1 MPTQLHLPAQP
12 AGAEEINAVVA
23 VVRQR
28 GQMAYFASGVP
39 VFVHAEQDRVGR
51 RIAAV
56 QLMELGLARQ
66 QEISRGLDVDRTT
79 LYRQQRKLKAQGI
92 LGVVDGKRGPQ
103 GPHRFTPDKRQRVE
117 RWLQQGVSI
126 REAARRA
133 GVTEGTI
140 RHALRRGELPGAE
153 GVPPRTARGPWERSE
168 RDARAAGG
176 IAVHRHAERALA
188 RIGQLA
194 EAAPRFVAA
203 EAVRYGGALLALPAL
218 LTLGLLDAGEQAYG
232 ALKHGFYGLR
242 ATLLLLAF
250 MALLRVRT
258 PEQLQAQPP
267 GELGMLLGLD
277 RAPEVKTL
285 RRKLWELAA
294 HRQATTFSQRLAERW
309 VRDNADAVGILY
321 VDGHVRPYHGVAHTL
336 PEAYVTRRRLC
347 MPATTDIWV
356 SQRDAQPLFVVTAPA
371 NDNLISML
379 RREILP
385 EVRRLVGDRQV
396 TMVFDREGWSP
407 KFFRELHTQRFEVL
421 TYRKGPYAA
430 WPVEAFRTV
439 TGKID
444 GRTVTYVL
452 AERAVEVL
460 KEFSMREVRRLCANG
475 HQTAILTT
483 RQDLAT
489 EVIAYRMFERWSQ
502 ENFFRY
508 MRPHFALD
516 ALVTYAVELADPERT
531 VPNPQRKALA
541 KVLAQHRMTLKELE
555 QEYGRKALANPEG
568 RRRTMRGFKIAQ
580 AALSRRIRAH
590 QAQCRRVKARLAR
603 LSKRVP
609 VKAIV
614 DEAEIVK
621 LAPEAKHLTDTIKM
635 LAYRAETALVHYL
648 APHYARTED
657 EGRML
662 IREMLL
668 ASADIIPQPEAQ
680 RLLVRVHSLANPRS
694 NAGLAKLCET
704 LNGLELPY
712 PGTSLTLVY
721 DAPEVA

>member
-23 VVRQR
+23 LVRQR
-28 GQMAYFASGVP
+28 GQMAYFAAGVP

-51 RIAAV
+51 RVAAM
-56 QLMELGLARQ
+56 QLMALGLARQ

-126 REAARRA
+126 REAARRV

-140 RHALRRGELPGAE
+140 RHAMRRGELAGAE
-153 GVPPRTARGPWERSE
+153 GGPPRAARGPRERSE

-176 IAVHRHAERALA
+176 VAVHRHAERALA

-203 EAVRYGGALLALPAL
+203 EAVRYGGALLAVPAL
-218 LTLGLLDAGEQAYG
+218 LTQGVLEAGEQVYG
-232 ALKHGFYGLR
+232 ALKNGFYGLHT
-242 ATLLLLAF
+242 TLLLLAF
-250 MALLRVRT
+250 MALLRIRT
-258 PEQLQAQPP
+258 PEQLQAHPP

-277 RAPEVKTL
+277 RAPEVKTV

-294 HRQATTFSQRLAERW
+294 RRQATTFSQRLAERW
-309 VRDNADAVGILY
+309 VRDNAEAVGLLY
-321 VDGHVRPYHGVAHTL
+321 VDGHVRPYHGTAHPL

-347 MPATTDIWV
+347 MPATTDLWV
-356 SQRDAQPLFVVTAPA
+356 NQRDGQPLFVVTAPA

-379 RREILP
+379 RQEILP

-396 TMVFDREGWSP
+396 TVVFDREGWSP
-407 KFFRELHTQRFEVL
+407 KFFRELDVQGFDVL
-421 TYRKGPYAA
+421 TYRKGAYAG
-430 WPVEAFRTV
+430 WPTTDFRTV
-439 TGKID
+439 TGTVD
-444 GRTVTYVL
+444 GRPLTYEL
-452 AERAVEVL
+452 AERTVEVL
-460 KEFSMREVRRLCANG
+460 KGFAMREVRRLCANG

-483 RQDLAT
+483 RRDLPV
-489 EVIAYRMFERWSQ
+489 EGVAYRMFERWTQ

-508 MRPHFALD
+508 MRQHFALD
-516 ALVTYAVELADPERT
+516 ALVTYAVEPADPERT

-541 KVLAQHRMTLKELE
+541 EVLAQHRMALKELE

-580 AALSRRIRAH
+580 AALSRRMRAH
-590 QAQCRRVKARLAR
+590 QTQCRRLRARLAR
-603 LSKRVP
+603 LPKRVP

-614 DEAEIVK
+614 DEAEVVK

-635 LAYRAETALVHYL
+635 LAYRAETALVHCL
-648 APHYARTED
+648 GPHYARTED
-657 EGRML
+657 EGRTL

-668 ASADIIPQPEAQ
+668 ASADIIPQPEAR

-704 LNGLELPY
+704 LNALELRY
-712 PGTSLTLVY
+712 PGTHLTLVY
-721 DAPEVA
+721 EAPKVA